1 MHISSNIGIEIQVRK
16 RFPPYVLDH
25 FTNLTKPLFSIET
38 NRLVD
43 TIWDYN
49 VIHCTCVIFSSHNV
63 IEAQHIT
70 S

>member
-16 RFPPYVLDH
+16 IFLPYVLDH

-49 VIHCTCVIFSSHNV
+49 VIH
-63 IEAQHIT
+63 
-70 S
+70 